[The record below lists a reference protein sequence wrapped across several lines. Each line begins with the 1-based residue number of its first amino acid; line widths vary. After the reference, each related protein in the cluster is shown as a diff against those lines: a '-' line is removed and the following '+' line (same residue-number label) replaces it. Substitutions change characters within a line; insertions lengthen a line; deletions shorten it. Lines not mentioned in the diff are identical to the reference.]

1 MAAHFYDRDEI
12 RRNSFPNIS
21 GSIGIMGWPG
31 VAASR
36 YACLVKFAP

>member
-12 RRNSFPNIS
+12 RRNTLPDIS

-36 YACLVKFAP
+36 DACRVGSAP